1 MKGVF
6 GKTLVGRR
14 EAFDVHKKE
23 ILTTSSRS
31 VQDSFSVRLIG
42 LEPTRRGTLDPKS
55 SASTN
60 SATGADFYVLL
71 RHKA

>member
-42 LEPTRRGTLDPKS
+42 LKKMRYFISMRIITDS
-55 SASTN
+55 VATN
-60 SATGADFYVLL
+60 LL
-71 RHKA
+71 LMKK

>member
-1 MKGVF
+1 MKGGF

-42 LEPTRRGTLDPKS
+42 LKKMRYFISMRIITDS
-55 SASTN
+55 VATN
-60 SATGADFYVLL
+60 LFLM
-71 RHKA
+71 KK

>member
-42 LEPTRRGTLDPKS
+42 LEPTRREAPDPKS
-55 SASTN
+55 GPIDGKDKLQIGYTAIIC
-60 SATGADFYVLL
+60 
-71 RHKA
+71 

>member
-23 ILTTSSRS
+23 ILTSSRS

-42 LEPTRRGTLDPKS
+42 LKKMRYFISMRIITDS
-55 SASTN
+55 VATN
-60 SATGADFYVLL
+60 LFLM
-71 RHKA
+71 KK

>member
-23 ILTTSSRS
+23 VLTTSSRS

-42 LEPTRRGTLDPKS
+42 LKKMRYFISMRIITDS
-55 SASTN
+55 VATN
-60 SATGADFYVLL
+60 LFLM
-71 RHKA
+71 KK

>member
-42 LEPTRRGTLDPKS
+42 LKKMRFFISMRIITDS
-55 SASTN
+55 VATN
-60 SATGADFYVLL
+60 LFLM
-71 RHKA
+71 KK

>member
-1 MKGVF
+1 MKNKR
-6 GKTLVGRR
+6 GKKSLKTFYL
-14 EAFDVHKKE
+14 FL
-23 ILTTSSRS
+23 I
-31 VQDSFSVRLIG
+31 SVRLIG

-71 RHKA
+71 RHNA

>member
-23 ILTTSSRS
+23 ILATSSRS

-42 LEPTRRGTLDPKS
+42 LKKMRYFISMRIITDS
-55 SASTN
+55 VATN
-60 SATGADFYVLL
+60 LFLM
-71 RHKA
+71 KK

>member
-42 LEPTRRGTLDPKS
+42 LKKMRYFISMRIITDS
-55 SASTN
+55 VATN
-60 SATGADFYVLL
+60 LFLM
-71 RHKA
+71 KK

>member
-42 LEPTRRGTLDPKS
+42 LKKMRYFISMRIITDS
-55 SASTN
+55 VDTN
-60 SATGADFYVLL
+60 LFLM
-71 RHKA
+71 KK

>member
-31 VQDSFSVRLIG
+31 VSGFFFCALIVEEDEIFYIDEDYNGFSSYDLF
-42 LEPTRRGTLDPKS
+42 LMK
-55 SASTN
+55 
-60 SATGADFYVLL
+60 
-71 RHKA
+71 K